1 MCGICGVVPIRGPLD
16 PALADALPS
25 MAATIRHRGP
35 DDVGCRRGPRGALGQ
50 TRLSIIDRAGGHQ
63 PLGNEDGT
71 RWITFNGE
79 VYNHHALRR
88 ELEARG
94 HRFHTVSDT
103 EAVLHAWEEWGTA
116 CVERFEGMFAFAMLD
131 ETTGEL
137 FMARDRLGKKPLF
150 YAELA
155 GALHFGSEIKAL
167 RASPAWD
174 GDLEPSALETY
185 LSLGY
190 VPSPVSM
197 YRHVRKL
204 PPGHWLQLKDG
215 RMRIQSYWDVTD
227 FDTDSRT
234 PERIADELDGLLG
247 SVVTERLES
256 EVPLGAFL
264 SGGVDSGLIVSY
276 LRDASPDAPT
286 TVSVGFR
293 DPRHDELE
301 AAERV
306 ATRYRTRHRSIRLE
320 PRLGDVLDRIVRS
333 FDEPFADSSAVP
345 TFFVCGA
352 AREHVTVCLSGDGGD
367 EAFGGYDFRY
377 TPHALE
383 ERLRAFVP
391 GRLGAAA
398 AGRLGRAWPRSPRL
412 PRVLRAG
419 SLLENLGRSPED
431 AYFVDLCFLKPR
443 DVRTLLGRPAGDPRE
458 SAAYEAVV
466 TPYRRCP
473 SPSALQRAQYA
484 DLKVYLPEDVLV
496 KVDRMSMAHSLE
508 VRCPLLDRRV
518 IEFAFRVPTAT
529 KMPGGRAKHL
539 LRLLAQRR
547 LPAENLRLPKHGF
560 TAPVGA
566 WITGEFR
573 AQFTEDVLAAS
584 SPLADL
590 LDLGVLRGWFDD
602 HRAGR
607 ADRSWPLW
615 AAWMLARWRILE
627 TARPVEAVVSAGDP
641 AA

>member
-1 MCGICGVVPIRGPLD
+1 MCGICGVVPLAGTLD
-16 PALADALPS
+16 PDLAEALPA
-25 MAATIRHRGP
+25 MADTIRHRGP
-35 DDVGCRRGPRGALGQ
+35 DDVGRRRGPRGAIGQ

-71 RWITFNGE
+71 RWIVFNGE

-88 ELEARG
+88 ELEAKG
-94 HRFHTVSDT
+94 HRFRTVSDT
-103 EAVLHAWEEWGTA
+103 EAILHAWEEWGER
-116 CVERFEGMFAFAMLD
+116 CVERLEGMFAFAILD

-137 FMARDRLGKKPLF
+137 FLARDRLGKKPLF
-150 YAELA
+150 YAELG
-155 GALHFGSEIKAL
+155 GALHFGSEIKVL

-174 GDLEPSALETY
+174 GALEPSSLETY
-185 LSLGY
+185 LALGY
-190 VPSPVSM
+190 VPSPASM

-204 PPGHWLQLKDG
+204 PPGHWLSLKAG
-215 RMRIQSYWDVTD
+215 RIRVASYWDVTD
-227 FDTDSRT
+227 FDSDARR
-234 PERIADELDGLLG
+234 PEEIAGELDGLLRE
-247 SVVTERLES
+247 VVAERLES

-264 SGGVDSGLIVSY
+264 SGGVDSGLVVSY
-276 LRDASPDAPT
+276 LRDVSPDPPT

-293 DPRHDELE
+293 DPQHDELE

-306 ATRYRTRHRSIRLE
+306 AAQYRTRHRSIRLE

-333 FDEPFADSSAVP
+333 FDEPFADSSAIP

-398 AGRLGRAWPRSPRL
+398 VGGLGRLWPRSPRL

-419 SLLENLGRSPED
+419 SLLENLGRRPED

-443 DVRTLLGRPAGDPRE
+443 DVRTLLGAAPADPRE
-458 SAAYEAVV
+458 SPAYEAVV
-466 TPYRRCP
+466 GPYRRCP

-518 IEFAFRVPTAT
+518 IEFAFRVPTAA

-547 LPAENLRLPKHGF
+547 LPAENVRLPKHGF

-566 WITGEFR
+566 WMTGEF
-573 AQFTEDVLAAS
+573 ATQFSEDVLAPAG
-584 SPLADL
+584 PIADL
-590 LDLGVLRGWFDD
+590 VDRRVLSRWFED
-602 HRAGR
+602 HRSGR

-615 AAWMLARWRILE
+615 AAWMLARWRRLE
-627 TARPVEAVVSAGDP
+627 SASVAQPVGGAVA
-641 AA
+641 